1 MWRFAAAKAIGT
13 SHIQAQLPCQDEFVC
28 ELIEDQSLIAALADG
43 AGSAALAKRG
53 AELAVRTTISHLKQ
67 AIAEKRTDF
76 ACLLRES
83 AIAARDAISAEA
95 NQEGAALRS
104 YACTL
109 LVAVLSQNGGG
120 AALQIGDG
128 VMVVS
133 DGGDEWSWVF
143 WPQRGEY
150 ANTTNFLT
158 DDAAFEQMQVE
169 AFSGVVT
176 DIAVMS
182 DGLEPLAV
190 HYASKSVHDPFFRGL
205 FTPLVESAGSAEIH
219 DLSAAL
225 ERFLSS
231 ERVRSRTDDDVS
243 LILATRRMNEPNK
256 S

>member
-28 ELIEDQSLIAALADG
+28 ELIGGKSLIVALADG
-43 AGSAALAKRG
+43 AGSAAFAKRG
-53 AELAVRTTISHLKQ
+53 AELAVQTTISHVKQ

-76 ACLLRES
+76 ACFLRES

-109 LVAVLSQNGGG
+109 LVAVLSQDGGG
-120 AALQIGDG
+120 ALQIGDG
-128 VMVVS
+128 VIVVS

-158 DDAAFEQMQVE
+158 DDAACEQMQVE
-169 AFSGVVT
+169 AFSGAVT

-205 FTPLVESAGSAEIH
+205 FKPLVESNGNAEIH
-219 DLSAAL
+219 KISVAL
-225 ERFLSS
+225 EQFLSS

-243 LILATRRMNEPNK
+243 LILATRRMK
-256 S
+256 SCG